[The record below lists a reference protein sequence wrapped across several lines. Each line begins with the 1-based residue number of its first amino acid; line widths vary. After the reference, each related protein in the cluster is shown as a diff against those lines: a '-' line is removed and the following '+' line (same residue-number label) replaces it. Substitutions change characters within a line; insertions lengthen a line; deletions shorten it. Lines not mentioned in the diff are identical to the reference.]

1 VGHGGCDSLT
11 DVSDVN
17 AHRWTDHRRGQ
28 AYIVAAAL
36 AWSTAGALQRE
47 LRVDTATQI
56 AGRAVVAAIALTVLA
71 AVQERGQV
79 VTAFRSIGKPGLS
92 IAVCMAGASACFI
105 FALNRAT
112 VASVLFMQALSPF
125 VAILLAWMF
134 LRERASRRTWIATAV
149 ALFGVAL
156 MVGGPGRS
164 STVGIIASFVMTA
177 LFAVTIVITR
187 HSRQISM
194 TPAVALGQIF
204 LVAGALPFANFGSIS
219 RHDLV
224 TMVALGVLQT
234 GLGSAF
240 FVIGAR
246 LIPAAEV
253 ALITLLE
260 VILGPL
266 WVWLF
271 HSERPSTATL
281 LGGVVVLVAV
291 VVQTTEPN
299 IESTELAASPPV
311 SATGL
316 MLEPES

>member
-1 VGHGGCDSLT
+1 
-11 DVSDVN
+11 
-17 AHRWTDHRRGQ
+17 
-28 AYIVAAAL
+28 
-36 AWSTAGALQRE
+36 
-47 LRVDTATQI
+47 VDTITQI
-56 AGRAVVAAIALTVLA
+56 GGRAIVAAIALSVLA
-71 AVQERGQV
+71 TVQERGQV
-79 VTAFRSIGKPGLS
+79 VTAFRSIGRPGLL

-149 ALFGVAL
+149 ALAGVAL

-164 STVGIIASFVMTA
+164 SAVGIIASFVMTA

-187 HSRQISM
+187 HSREISM

-204 LVAGALPFANFGSIS
+204 LAAGALPFADFGSIS
-219 RHDLV
+219 RRDAL

-271 HSERPSTATL
+271 HAERPSTATL

-291 VVQTTEPN
+291 VVQTTEPDVERT
-299 IESTELAASPPV
+299 ESGMNPAASA
-311 SATGL
+311 SGL
-316 MLEPES
+316 ILEPDS